1 MRYLIGVDIGTSG
14 TKTVLF
20 DEYGNKIRSKTVE
33 YPMYQPKNGWAE
45 QDPELWWNAV
55 CETLKQV
62 TAGIDASEIKGVG
75 LTNGIETYK
84 SSNANG
90 KVVDLIENVT
100 IDASETG
107 MWISADFGTVKNCTI
122 NGDVSGIK
130 LHVRYAG
137 NTPAIALNDIIE
149 SAEVEYVAPDE
160 LETSNII
167 TEIAAPATI
176 LQVYF
181 ATFTAY
187 GLTVYNFK
195 LKNLAWSFI
204 MAIMMIPA
212 QVSIIG
218 FMNFMMK
225 INLYDTYWP
234 LIIPAMAAPSTV
246 YFMKQYMTGA
256 LSVEIIEAARIDGS
270 GEFATFNKIA
280 LPLMKP
286 AMATQA
292 IFAFIASWNN
302 LYTPSMMITNNR
314 KYTLPMFVQ
323 GLRSDVIRTDYGFVY
338 VGLTLTVLPLL
349 IVYFAF
355 SKYIIAGVALGG
367 VKE

>member
-1 MRYLIGVDIGTSG
+1 MAKTNSAEASYSARIKATKIFRTVICVILCIISIFPFYTMIVNATHTSAVIERGIQIIPGTNFFKNISG
-14 TKTVLF
+14 LL
-20 DEYGNKIRSKTVE
+20 ERSK
-33 YPMYQPKNGWAE
+33 
-45 QDPELWWNAV
+45 D
-55 CETLKQV
+55 
-62 TAGIDASEIKGVG
+62 VG
-75 LTNGIETYK
+75 TNVWE
-84 SSNANG
+84 A
-90 KVVDLIENVT
+90 L
-100 IDASETG
+100 
-107 MWISADFGTVKNCTI
+107 
-122 NGDVSGIK
+122 
-130 LHVRYAG
+130 LH
-137 NTPAIALNDIIE
+137 
-149 SAEVEYVAPDE
+149 SCM
-160 LETSNII
+160 
-167 TEIAAPATI
+167 IAAPATI

-187 GLTVYNFK
+187 GLTVYQFK

-246 YFMKQYMTGA
+246 YFMKQYMTSA

>member
-1 MRYLIGVDIGTSG
+1 MAKTTGADDSYSAKIKATKIFRTIICVILCVISIFPFYTMIINATHTTNVIERGIQIIPGTNLIKNISGLLERTKDVGT
-14 TKTVLF
+14 
-20 DEYGNKIRSKTVE
+20 
-33 YPMYQPKNGWAE
+33 
-45 QDPELWWNAV
+45 
-55 CETLKQV
+55 
-62 TAGIDASEIKGVG
+62 
-75 LTNGIETYK
+75 
-84 SSNANG
+84 
-90 KVVDLIENVT
+90 NVWE
-100 IDASETG
+100 AL
-107 MWISADFGTVKNCTI
+107 
-122 NGDVSGIK
+122 
-130 LHVRYAG
+130 LHS
-137 NTPAIALNDIIE
+137 TM
-149 SAEVEYVAPDE
+149 
-160 LETSNII
+160 
-167 TEIAAPATI
+167 IAAPATI

-187 GLTVYNFK
+187 GLTVYQFK
-195 LKNLAWSFI
+195 LRNLAWSFI

-246 YFMKQYMTGA
+246 YFMKQYMTSA

-323 GLRSDVIRTDYGFVY
+323 GLRSDVIRIDYGFVY
-338 VGLTLTVLPLL
+338 VGLTLTVFPLL
-349 IVYFAF
+349 VVYFAF